1 LLLEYRTSTDVV
13 AYKTYQFDLK
23 FMQLSKHSSKNSEV
37 ISLNQT
43 KNIFGLVPTYYA
55 VIRRQIPLT
64 VNLTFDL
71 WAQD

>member
-1 LLLEYRTSTDVV
+1 
-13 AYKTYQFDLK
+13 
-23 FMQLSKHSSKNSEV
+23 MQLSKHSSKNSEV